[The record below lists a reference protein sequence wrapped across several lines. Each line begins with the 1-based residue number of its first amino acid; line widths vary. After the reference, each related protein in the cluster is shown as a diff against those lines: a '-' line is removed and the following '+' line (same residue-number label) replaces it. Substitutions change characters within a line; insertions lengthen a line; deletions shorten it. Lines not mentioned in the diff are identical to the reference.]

1 MPGPAVPAGLAEALE
16 PAYDVGLV
24 VEGIGLM
31 LRSRTTAVARAVLV
45 LDDALT
51 AWWQALTATDARA
64 APARILAALADAAA
78 DARPSERYRLL
89 VADRLVPS
97 LRSRRPALRDDS
109 PPTSGGAWIPYL
121 PLDPG

>member
-16 PAYDVGLV
+16 PAYDVGP

-45 LDDALT
+45 LDEELT

-78 DARPSERYRLL
+78 DAGPLERYRLL
-89 VADRLVPS
+89 EADRLVPS

>member
-16 PAYDVGLV
+16 PAYDVGL

-45 LDDALT
+45 LDDTLT
-51 AWWQALTATDARA
+51 AWWEALTATDARA

-89 VADRLVPS
+89 EADRLVPS
-97 LRSRRPALRDDS
+97 LRSRRLALRDDS

>member
-16 PAYDVGLV
+16 PGYDMGI

-51 AWWQALTATDARA
+51 AWWEALTAPDARA
-64 APARILAALADAAA
+64 APARILAALAAADA
-78 DARPSERYRLL
+78 DARPLERYRLL
-89 VADRLVPS
+89 EADRLVPS